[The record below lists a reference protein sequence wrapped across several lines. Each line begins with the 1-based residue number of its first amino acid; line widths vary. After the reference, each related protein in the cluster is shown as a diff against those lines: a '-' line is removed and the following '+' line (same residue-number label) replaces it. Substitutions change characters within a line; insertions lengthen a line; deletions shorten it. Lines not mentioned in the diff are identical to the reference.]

1 MDSFKIFC
9 EKYGGS
15 ILGGLIGI
23 ALSIILFCTNLYKVL
38 FTIALIIVCV
48 WAGNYIQKNKDNVK
62 EKTKNFIDK
71 L

>member
-9 EKYGGS
+9 EKYGGC

-23 ALSIILFCTNLYKVL
+23 ALAIILFCTNLYKVL
-38 FTIALIIVCV
+38 LTIAVVIVCI
-48 WAGNYIQKNKDNVK
+48 WAGNYIQNNKESVK
-62 EKTKNFIDK
+62 DKTKKFIDK

>member
-1 MDSFKIFC
+1 MDSFKLFC
-9 EKYGGS
+9 EKYGGC

-23 ALSIILFCTNLYKVL
+23 VLGIIIFCTSLYKVL
-38 FTIALIIVCV
+38 LIIALVITCI
-48 WAGNYIQKNKDNVK
+48 WLGNYIQKNKENVK

>member
-9 EKYGGS
+9 EKYGGC

-23 ALSIILFCTNLYKVL
+23 VLAIILFCTNLYKVL
-38 FTIALIIVCV
+38 LTIAVVIVCI
-48 WAGNYIQKNKDNVK
+48 WAGNYIQNNKESVK
-62 EKTKNFIDK
+62 DKTKKFIDK

>member
-1 MDSFKIFC
+1 MDSFKLFC
-9 EKYGGS
+9 EKYGGC

-23 ALSIILFCTNLYKVL
+23 VLGIIIFCTNLYKVL
-38 FTIALIIVCV
+38 LIIALVITCILV
-48 WAGNYIQKNKDNVK
+48 GNYVQRNKENVK

>member
-9 EKYGGS
+9 EKYGGC

-23 ALSIILFCTNLYKVL
+23 ALAIILFCTNLYKIL
-38 FTIALIIVCV
+38 LTIAVVVVCI
-48 WAGNYIQKNKDNVK
+48 WLGNYIQNNKDNVK
-62 EKTKNFIDK
+62 EKTKKFIDK